1 MGRGLKPG
9 QAGPGV
15 QRPPAPPRA
24 KPSQRSGKRLLSV
37 PDTTPGQ
44 THGRHVT
51 SPDIGRYQPHHR
63 LLTGRI
69 AVPLAAGLVLLAAGI
84 YLMVISWP
92 LPSGLDFKGA
102 LFPILIG
109 SALAVP
115 YVFYVIL
122 LAGRVAFRADQ
133 AGITFPPM
141 PYATLLLWT
150 FKCHCK
156 SEFIPWSKVKGITLY
171 TIRGKGRARLK
182 APVIEIHHSYSR
194 DAHDSYALRS
204 IITWRLDRNRLAA
217 IVTAAAPGI
226 PIVERERI

>member
-1 MGRGLKPG
+1 MGRGLKLG
-9 QAGPGV
+9 KARGGP
-15 QRPPAPPRA
+15 ATA
-24 KPSQRSGKRLLSV
+24 
-37 PDTTPGQ
+37 
-44 THGRHVT
+44 
-51 SPDIGRYQPHHR
+51 PDIGCYQARHR

-69 AVPLAAGLVLLAAGI
+69 AVPLAVGLILLAASI

-133 AGITFPPM
+133 AGITLPPM
-141 PYATLLLWT
+141 PHATFLLWT
-150 FKCHCK
+150 FKCLCK
-156 SEFIPWSKVKGITLY
+156 SGFIPWSQVKGITLY

-194 DAHDSYALRS
+194 DAHGSSALRS

-226 PIVERERI
+226 PIVEKGRI

>member
-1 MGRGLKPG
+1 MGRGLKLG
-9 QAGPGV
+9 KALAGHATARNIGCYQA
-15 QRPPAPPRA
+15 R
-24 KPSQRSGKRLLSV
+24 
-37 PDTTPGQ
+37 
-44 THGRHVT
+44 
-51 SPDIGRYQPHHR
+51 HR

-69 AVPLAAGLVLLAAGI
+69 AVPLAAGLILLAAGI
-84 YLMVISWP
+84 YLLMVISWP

-133 AGITFPPM
+133 AGITLPPM

-156 SEFIPWSKVKGITLY
+156 SESIPWSRVKGITLY

-194 DAHDSYALRS
+194 DDHDTYALRS

-217 IVTAAAPGI
+217 IVTAAAAGI
-226 PIVERERI
+226 PIVERARL